1 MAKTAARKDWNEDDH
16 PRDPDGR
23 FSGGGGG
30 DGDGGGSSEK
40 PSLGDNGDKS
50 GPDAVDVVS
59 SPKWSEK
66 EQQTL
71 VSWAED
77 GVDALPHIG
86 DELDSMFEK
95 SSLSQDT
102 VLWRGL
108 TAGDDERSQALIANP
123 EEYVGKDLPH
133 PTVTATSTKRNVAKD
148 VVDPFGSGDE
158 SQGVYLK
165 MSVSSGTPAIH
176 VLLPGTEVDHANEVI
191 LQSGS
196 FHADSYDAK
205 SRTLTGHWV
214 PKKGKS
220 AKEVIMPLPKPH
232 KGESKDDFISR
243 CMHEA

>member
-1 MAKTAARKDWNEDDH
+1 MTAARRDWNEDDH

-23 FSGGGGG
+23 FSGGG
-30 DGDGGGSSEK
+30 DGDGGEK

-71 VSWAED
+71 VTWAED

-123 EEYVGKDLPH
+123 ENYVGKDLPH
-133 PTVTATSTKRNVAKD
+133 PTVTATS
-148 VVDPFGSGDE
+148 
-158 SQGVYLK
+158 
-165 MSVSSGTPAIH
+165 
-176 VLLPGTEVDHANEVI
+176 
-191 LQSGS
+191 
-196 FHADSYDAK
+196 
-205 SRTLTGHWV
+205 
-214 PKKGKS
+214 
-220 AKEVIMPLPKPH
+220 
-232 KGESKDDFISR
+232 
-243 CMHEA
+243 